1 MRRPAP
7 RGVRRRRSANER
19 GIALIMAIVAI
30 AILTA
35 VAADFAYNSRVD
47 LQLAANQRDE
57 LRAHYLAKSGL
68 AMSRMLLKF
77 QRQLD
82 SSPPPGLAQAM
93 QALGGATG
101 GPPPSLN
108 IQLWRMAKVDCYM
121 LQGLLSSGPGA
132 DAESAPSG
140 KFTHEEV
147 PAAGGENAP
156 MVKRSFGGFE
166 GCFSATISDEEEKFN
181 LNSLDQLQA
190 ASQIAAARGMA
201 LFGDKRFEF
210 LYDREDANGVKTT
223 PQDLLISIRDWIDED
238 EVQSSLNLTGQGDA
252 FLRGFSDENAGYDR
266 HTPRYKAKN
275 AKFDSLEELNM
286 VHGVNDRIM
295 AAFRDRLTVYPDINR
310 ALNINTDDPV
320 MLWLAVLAITDKNKP
335 DPRLLSPVFQDE
347 VIKRIRTARMFSF
360 MAMSVQDFL
369 AVVASMGIPVDAR
382 IQANIQGNRAVS
394 DKSQT
399 FSIKSVGEAG
409 QVQKTIHAVV
419 RLDDQLGKLVHWREE

>member
-1 MRRPAP
+1 MRSSP
-7 RGVRRRRSANER
+7 RSSRRASER
-19 GIALIMAIVAI
+19 GIALIMAVLAI

-57 LRAHYLAKSGL
+57 LRAHYLAKSGVAL
-68 AMSRMLLKF
+68 SRLLLKF
-77 QRQLD
+77 QQQLD
-82 SSPPPGLAQAM
+82 SAPPPGLGQAM
-93 QALGGATG
+93 QALGGAG
-101 GPPPSLN
+101 GQMPSLN
-108 IQLWRMAKVDCYM
+108 IQLWRMAKVDCHM
-121 LQGLLSSGPGA
+121 LQGLLSSDGHEED
-132 DAESAPSG
+132 DARPSG
-140 KFTHEEV
+140 KFTHDDDG
-147 PAAGGENAP
+147 PAGGENAP
-156 MVKRSFGGFE
+156 IVRRSFGGFE
-166 GCFSATISDEEEKFN
+166 GCFSATLGDEEEKFN

-190 ASQIAAARGMA
+190 ASQIAAARGMG

-210 LYDREDANGVKTT
+210 LYEREDAHGVKTS
-223 PQDLLISIRDWIDED
+223 PQELLIAIRDWIDED

-266 HTPRYKAKN
+266 LTPRYKAKN
-275 AKFDSLEELNM
+275 AKFDTLDELYM

-310 ALNINTDDPV
+310 ALNVNTDDPV
-320 MLWLAVLAITDKNKP
+320 MLWLAVLAVMDRNRP
-335 DPRLLSPVFQDE
+335 DPRLANPVFQDE
-347 VIKRIRTARMFSF
+347 VIKRIRLARMFSF

-369 AVVASMGIPVDAR
+369 AVVASTGIPVDAR
-382 IQANIQGNRAVS
+382 IQANVQGNRAVS

-399 FSIKSVGEAG
+399 FSIRSVGEAG